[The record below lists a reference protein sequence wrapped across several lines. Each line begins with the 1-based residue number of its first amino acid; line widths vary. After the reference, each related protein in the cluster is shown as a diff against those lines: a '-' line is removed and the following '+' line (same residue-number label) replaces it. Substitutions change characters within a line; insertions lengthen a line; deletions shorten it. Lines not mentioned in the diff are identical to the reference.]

1 MGRYYHFSKTVSKE
15 ESEEILRKMRELEN
29 LKSAAITEDRAYLFV
44 TTKDGIFSEVMGA
57 AVNICRRAAGGCEL
71 SFDRFS
77 PEKISAI

>member
-44 TTKDGIFSEVMGA
+44 TTKDGIFSEVMG
-57 AVNICRRAAGGCEL
+57 NICRRAAGGCEL